1 MQDVTIFQASSD
13 TMDEMEEV
21 CELLETAEDVMQ
33 LTNASEGPATRRRRV
48 PPTRFHFTAR
58 TGTPAVG
65 DHCFVKLHG
74 TFHKAVIQKILRITE
89 PPMYICVHE
98 STSAF
103 AGQVQAVP
111 EHDITPACG
120 TYNHYKRRRDELTVL
135 ASKMTAAWHSARSDA
150 SKRAAVTKK
159 ANKALRA
166 AEQHVVDT
174 MWLAYCAGEVGTHT
188 WTHTVFGVAAGATA
202 EADTQT
208 CSGDLE

>member
-1 MQDVTIFQASSD
+1 MQDVTIFQTSSD
-13 TMDEMEEV
+13 TMDEMEEF
-21 CELLETAEDVMQ
+21 CELLEAAEDAMQ
-33 LTNASEGPATRRRRV
+33 QTNAPEGPASRRRRV
-48 PPTRFHFTAR
+48 PPTRFHFTAT

-65 DHCFVKLHG
+65 DHCFVKLHA
-74 TFHKAVIQKILRITE
+74 TFHKTVIQKILRITD
-89 PPMYICVHE
+89 PPMYISVHA

-111 EHDITPACG
+111 EHGITPACG
-120 TYNHYKRRRDELTVL
+120 TYNHDNRSRDELTVL
-135 ASKMTAAWHSARSDA
+135 ASKMTAVWHSARSDA

-174 MWLAYCAGEVGTHT
+174 MCLTYCAGEVDTHT
-188 WTHTVFGVAAGATA
+188 WTHDVFGVAAGDTT

-208 CSGDLE
+208 CSSDLE